1 MRRPAMIILL
11 FALSLIEKD
20 YSSIEEVDADLKFVC
35 KEVTEA
41 AISLIQK
48 KKIKQGAKVKDP
60 TLSHLCWKCRCTFRT
75 WKHAGRPTCG
85 PVSDER
91 KQCKRAVKSYLHE
104 QVLLMQ
110 MTFSSAGWITSVLL
124 PSPNVVQ
131 MNPSKNQI
139 FEAPSFVYS
148 RSHVTCR

>member
-1 MRRPAMIILL
+1 MTKRSNKNVFEAICIRFRAAHEEFALMEATERGHYMRRPAMIILL

-35 KEVTEA
+35 KEVAEA
-41 AISLIQK
+41 AMSLIQK

-91 KQCKRAVKSYLHE
+91 KQCKRAVKSYMHE

-110 MTFSSAGWITSVLL
+110 MTFSSAG
-124 PSPNVVQ
+124 
-131 MNPSKNQI
+131 
-139 FEAPSFVYS
+139 
-148 RSHVTCR
+148 